1 MNLLNRIFIGERISE
16 GYGEIRVEKAAETP
30 DVYIRKNRSDDAKKE
45 QPCDDHIDII
55 QRLLQSEFE
64 RRMQS
69 KVRVRLAEKRKT
81 YEKQANTL
89 NAAVAKLRIIYKT
102 ESTYEDMLKQ
112 IKGIEDGQK
121 NKLCENLA
129 NLVEPKSLQKEL
141 LQEME
146 KDYGMTIYN
155 TWSDEALYKNVYR
168 AYITELKQFVR
179 TVEKKGDTK

>member
-1 MNLLNRIFIGERISE
+1 
-16 GYGEIRVEKAAETP
+16 
-30 DVYIRKNRSDDAKKE
+30 
-45 QPCDDHIDII
+45 
-55 QRLLQSEFE
+55 
-64 RRMQS
+64 
-69 KVRVRLAEKRKT
+69 
-81 YEKQANTL
+81 
-89 NAAVAKLRIIYKT
+89 
-102 ESTYEDMLKQ
+102 MLKQ

-146 KDYGMTIYN
+146 KDYGMTLYN